1 MEERRMNVLD
11 ETGHT
16 PLVRLERLS
25 AKLGAHIWL
34 KDETRNPTGS
44 VKDRVACHCVRMAKE
59 RGDITGKKA
68 VVEACSGTL
77 GVSLAM
83 TCAVLGYHLY
93 VVMSTDIPRA
103 QLAQIER
110 YGAVMYPVAPEAGMT
125 EAVRRARLEHEDNW
139 HSWYFNQFENPD
151 CVALHKTTT
160 GPEIAA
166 DMERKG
172 VRVAAFI
179 DAVASG
185 ATISGVGACLKER
198 DPSVF
203 IRAVEPAESPVLSGG
218 SSGRHGIP
226 GVGFGFVPANFHR
239 EVVDDIYKVET
250 KSAIREARRLMRM
263 EGPACGIST
272 GANLAAAIELARR
285 PEFRGKHIIVLG
297 RDAALPFLTTPLFS
311 RD

>member
-1 MEERRMNVLD
+1 MHMNVLE

-16 PLVRLERLS
+16 PLLRLERLS

-44 VKDRVACHCVRMAKE
+44 IKDRVACYCVRRAKE

-68 VVEACSGTL
+68 VIEACSGTL

-93 VVMSTDIPRA
+93 VVMTTDIPRA

-110 YGAVMYPVAPEAGMT
+110 YGAVMYPVDPGSGMA
-125 EAVRRARLEHEDNW
+125 EAVRKARLENEDNW

-151 CVALHKTTT
+151 CVELHRMTT

-166 DMERKG
+166 DMEREG
-172 VRVAAFI
+172 LRIDAFI

-185 ATISGVGACLKER
+185 ATISGVGAYLKER
-198 DPSVF
+198 DSSVF
-203 IRAVEPAESPVLSGG
+203 VRAVEPAESPVLSGG
-218 SSGRHGIP
+218 SPGRHGIY

-239 EVVDDIYKVET
+239 GVVDDIYRVET
-250 KSAIREARRLMRM
+250 GNAIREARRLMRM
-263 EGPACGIST
+263 EGLACGIST
-272 GANLAAAIELARR
+272 GANIAAAMELARR
-285 PEFRGKHIIVLG
+285 PEFRGKHIIVMG